1 MVQSIIE
8 SVEVNGRT
16 FDKITGQIGGSMIA
30 AVQEFGATITPKTAK
45 YLTVPL
51 PAALEI
57 KGVPRKK
64 SAREW
69 DNTFVAQSKAGNL
82 IIFQRD
88 GQRSSRS
95 TC

>member
-51 PAALEI
+51 PAALD
-57 KGVPRKK
+57 KQGR
-64 SAREW
+64 ARERRARGSG
-69 DNTFVAQSKAGNL
+69 TTH
-82 IIFQRD
+82 
-88 GQRSSRS
+88 SSPSRRPA
-95 TC
+95 T